1 MKGRIPVTE
10 VITPAGV
17 FRFEPG
23 EPGNGKA
30 STIRFSDKAGQTRW
44 THPVGDDRDAYLIA
58 AGDAL
63 YAALYSATAT
73 GCRVLA
79 LEVSSGR
86 ERWHTRLA
94 GIGSMMHSRYRNT
107 VQMKLT
113 GQLSILGDEGG
124 GQYVE
129 VLDPATG
136 NRLSHTRID
145 P

>member
-1 MKGRIPVTE
+1 MVT
-10 VITPAGV
+10 PGV
-17 FRFEPG
+17 SDDPG
-23 EPGNGKA
+23 EPETGK
-30 STIRFSDKAGQTRW
+30 RRRSDQRPAGIWW
-44 THPVGDDRDAYLIA
+44 THPVGYDRDAFLIA

-86 ERWHTRLA
+86 ELWQTRFA

-107 VQMKLT
+107 VRMKLT